1 MTRVVPDADPVVST
15 TSCTPTGLWR
25 NNLLIS
31 WKKTTPNFLF
41 PPCEGEYLSG
51 RKDSCFLTSSSA
63 VRGGECNWTASSV
76 MICLQ
81 LRARSPELGAHWN
94 TEQSVWS
101 EAATLSEWCSTYPS
115 AHCFHFWPFSQLW
128 KVRILLLIEDE
139 LFVGFVVLKKFCD
152 LCRSWS
158 RKYVHIW
165 VGSSLK
171 ASAARELYTID

>member
-1 MTRVVPDADPVVST
+1 MFTELHHDKSRAWCCPVVST

-25 NNLLIS
+25 NTLLIS

-51 RKDSCFLTSSSA
+51 REDSGFLTSPSA

-94 TEQSVWS
+94 TEQGVWS
-101 EAATLSEWCSTYPS
+101 ESCNFIRMVLNSPLRSLLSLLAVFTALEGENSAFDWRWTLCWFCGFKS
-115 AHCFHFWPFSQLW
+115 F
-128 KVRILLLIEDE
+128 VILAEA
-139 LFVGFVVLKKFCD
+139 D
-152 LCRSWS
+152 LE
-158 RKYVHIW
+158 
-165 VGSSLK
+165 SLCIQY
-171 ASAARELYTID
+171 LGWQ